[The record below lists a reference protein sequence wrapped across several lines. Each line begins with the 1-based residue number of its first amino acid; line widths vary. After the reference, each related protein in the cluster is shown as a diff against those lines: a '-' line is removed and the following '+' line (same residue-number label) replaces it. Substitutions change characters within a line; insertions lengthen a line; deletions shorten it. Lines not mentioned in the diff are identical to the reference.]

1 MAIRFT
7 GFSAENSNTG
17 GKNYQAVDINT
28 GRVFSV
34 EASAQAVADYDVE
47 AIERKAS
54 EKHDS
59 GHIDNENKV
68 IVDVKDF
75 S

>member
-7 GFSAENSNTG
+7 GFSAGNPNTG
-17 GKNYQAVDINT
+17 GKNYQAVDVNT

-34 EASAQAVADYDVE
+34 EASAQAVAGYGVE
-47 AIERKAS
+47 DIERKAS

-59 GHIDNENKV
+59 GQIDNENIV
-68 IVDVKDF
+68 IVDATDF
-75 S
+75 T